1 MSALKQKRW
10 SILFMAITLLLVTQ
24 VAWWVTNFLG
34 DIHLVTSLKTQNY
47 ELLSRTQPLPGGV
60 HWKAQLE
67 NEAFH
72 RRVMFISESVF
83 FVFLTCV
90 GLGLLFHF
98 LRNEQRL
105 REIQKNFIEIVT
117 HESKTPLTALKLRL
131 ESLQEK
137 RGPDAREVR
146 LCLDEV
152 RRLTSCFEKA
162 MVFNR
167 FERRAF
173 TFELIPIAEILRE
186 TAHRM
191 EPFLKAKG
199 ASLALELDKDVM
211 VRVDAQAIQNSL
223 QNLIENSV
231 LYNDTEPKKVS
242 IVLKSTPQRVSVA
255 ISDNGPGIDP
265 EDAPHIFE
273 QFYRGRG
280 ARRVPGTGLGLY
292 LVHRVIELHH
302 GTLRLLGPVDPGK
315 GTHLLIELPA
325 ASV

>member
-1 MSALKQKRW
+1 M
-10 SILFMAITLLLVTQ
+10 LLLVTQ
-24 VAWWVTNFLG
+24 VVWWVTNFLG
-34 DIHLVTSLKTQNY
+34 DINLVTRLKTQNY
-47 ELLSRTQPLPGGV
+47 ELLSRTETPPPE
-60 HWKAQLE
+60 HWKARLE

-72 RRVMFISESVF
+72 RRVMFLSESAF

-90 GLGLLFHF
+90 GLCLLFHF

-105 REIQKNFIEIVT
+105 REIQKNFIGIVT

-131 ESLQEK
+131 ESIHDKSDSDRTLKCQ
-137 RGPDAREVR
+137 VR

-152 RRLTSCFEKA
+152 RRLVSCFEKA
-162 MVFNR
+162 MAFNR
-167 FERRAF
+167 FERGAF
-173 TFELIPIAEILRE
+173 TFELVPIAEILRE

-191 EPFLKAKG
+191 EPFLKARS
-199 ASLALELDKDVM
+199 ASLALELGKDAM
-211 VRVDAQAIQNSL
+211 VRVDAHALQNSL

-242 IVLKSTPQRVSVA
+242 ISLRSTPLRVSVA

-292 LVHRVIELHH
+292 LANKVIELHH
-302 GTLRLLGPVDPGK
+302 GTLRLLGPVEQGK